1 MKEWIKKYG
10 LVHLMFLL
18 LVLVFVLEEYRIQ
31 NLEYEEDCPL
41 CAVTASHQAPIIMDL
56 ATGKA
61 LELRVKGENGD
72 ENEQQAGYIAMTLNA
87 GLISYYD
94 PVQHTNSVTIPYD
107 PLRYDRKVFCRGCRS
122 MIESAGQIGYNLIDA
137 TDTSIIRICPIE
149 DAAEYSVGD
158 SLTVISQTEQGRF
171 LVSVSLKES

>member
-10 LVHLMFLL
+10 LVYLMFLL

-31 NLEYEEDCPL
+31 NLEYEKDCPL
-41 CAVTASHQAPIIMDL
+41 CVAAASHQAPIIMDL

-61 LELRVKGENGD
+61 LELRIKEESGD

-87 GLISYYD
+87 GLISYFD
-94 PVQHTNSVTIPYD
+94 PIQHTNSVTIPYD
-107 PLRYDRKVFCRGCRS
+107 PLRYDRNLFCRGCRS
-122 MIESAGQIGYNLIDA
+122 LIESTGQIGYILIEA
-137 TDTSIIRICPIE
+137 TDASSIRICPIE

-158 SLTVISQTEQGRF
+158 SHVVISQAEHGRF
-171 LVSVSLKES
+171 LVSVNLEES